1 MPTEK
6 FFNLPDKSADGSLA
20 HGGITFIS
28 RAVRSRD
35 SDRHSVG

>member
-20 HGGITFIS
+20 HGITFIS